1 MSQGR
6 HRDNTFIASRINML
20 ALAQQFKEVRF
31 QRDLTLRQVGDE
43 TQLSASTLSRIENGN
58 IPDLE
63 AFLRVCD
70 FLGVN
75 PASFFESVEPVV
87 NDGPDHTLHRVEQDL
102 LRLGISKPLAKTFIE
117 IFRSII
123 EGRN

>member
-1 MSQGR
+1 MPQGR

-75 PASFFESVEPVV
+75 PASFFESAVPVV
-87 NDGPDHTLHRVEQDL
+87 NDSPDHTLYRIEQDL
-102 LRLGISKPLAKTFIE
+102 LRLGLNEAIVRALINMVRLILE
-117 IFRSII
+117 R
-123 EGRN
+123 RN

>member
-1 MSQGR
+1 MPQGR

-20 ALAQQFKEVRF
+20 ALAEQFKETRF
-31 QRDLTLRQVGDE
+31 RRELTLRQVGDV

-58 IPDLE
+58 IPDLD

-75 PASFFESVEPVV
+75 PASFFECVAPVV
-87 NDGPDHTLHRVEQDL
+87 NDSPDHTLYRIEQSL
-102 LRLGISKPLAKTFIE
+102 LGLGLDEPIVRALINMVRLILERK
-117 IFRSII
+117 
-123 EGRN
+123 N